1 VPPYLNMGPKA
12 VKGFLVGTVVA
23 TLLLAAQDGGHPLRE
38 AGWVF
43 VGTTLTAL
51 TEAYGAH
58 ISRHRD
64 QGGPGY
70 VGGLARNVAEVW
82 SEIAACLPTVVLLL
96 AAAVFGWH
104 DDHRNPDG
112 TGSVGYTTV
121 LLNINVVLLFVWS
134 AVAARRGGHSWPQTV
149 LLGLVGFGLGLL
161 IIRIE
166 LALTG

>member
-1 VPPYLNMGPKA
+1 VLPHISVGAKA
-12 VKGFLVGTVVA
+12 IKGFLVGTVVA

-51 TEAYGAH
+51 TEAYGSH
-58 ISRHRD
+58 VSTHKDVR
-64 QGGPGY
+64 GVGY
-70 VGGLARNVAEVW
+70 VGGLARNTAEVW
-82 SEIAACLPTVVLLL
+82 SQVAACLPTVLLL
-96 AAAVFGWH
+96 LSAALFGWH
-104 DDHRNPDG
+104 DDRRNPDG
-112 TGSVGYTTV
+112 SVTVGYTTI

-134 AVAARRGGHSWPQTV
+134 ATAARRGGHSWPQTV

-166 LALTG
+166 LALA

>member
-1 VPPYLNMGPKA
+1 MSMDAKSI
-12 VKGFLVGTVVA
+12 KGFLVGTVVA

-43 VGTTLTAL
+43 VGTALTAL

-64 QGGPGY
+64 EGGPGY
-70 VGGLARNVAEVW
+70 VGGLARNIAEVW
-82 SEIAACLPTVVLLL
+82 SQIAACLPTVLLLL
-96 AAAVFGWH
+96 AAALFGWH
-104 DDHRNPDG
+104 DDRRNLDG
-112 TGSVGYTTV
+112 SVTVGYTTV

-134 AVAARRGGHSWPQTV
+134 AVAARRGGHSWPQTA